1 MLVGTSILGKPLEC
15 TYCGVNS
22 NWICSTYQQFNMS
35 APAPDPGFN
44 QFFIPRYCHKQMSD
58 FILYMPFILIL
69 LAGFL
74 ILFDRPI
81 DSYLFR
87 SFDENKVYQ
96 TAVIDLQDLTYGN
109 RTQKVKYQAQGQ
121 ILSPKPRS
129 KLNPIKI
136 PNQEIRRSCN
146 QYPGV
151 SA

>member
-1 MLVGTSILGKPLEC
+1 MLIGTSILGKPLEC

-22 NWICSTYQQFNMS
+22 NWICSTYGQINVS
-35 APAPDPGFN
+35 TPPPDPEFN

-87 SFDENKVYQ
+87 NFDENKVYQ
-96 TAVIDLQDLTYGN
+96 TAVIDLQDLTHGN
-109 RTQKVKYQAQGQ
+109 RTKKVCQAKGP
-121 ILSPKPRS
+121 IPFSKPRS
-129 KLNPIKI
+129 RCLSHTTPEATSDIQGSEVDHI
-136 PNQEIRRSCN
+136 
-146 QYPGV
+146 QY
-151 SA
+151 